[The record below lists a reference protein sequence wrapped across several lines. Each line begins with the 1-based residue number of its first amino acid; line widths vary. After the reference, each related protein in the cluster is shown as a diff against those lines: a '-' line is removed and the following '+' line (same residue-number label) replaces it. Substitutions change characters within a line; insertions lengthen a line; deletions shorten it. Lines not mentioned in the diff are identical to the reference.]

1 MTLLE
6 AIEARHS
13 VRKFKDEPIP
23 GDILTILRDRGRGG
37 FKGESLAGF
46 GGAMARAA
54 AGSRCVG
61 PARVSQPLFLYWA
74 GGSVA
79 TGWGLT
85 SRRLTA

>member
-23 GDILTILRDRGRGG
+23 GDILTILRDRGQGG
-37 FKGESLAGF
+37 FQGESLAGF
-46 GGAMARAA
+46 GCAMARAA

-61 PARVSQPLFLYWA
+61 PARVSQPLSFYWA
-74 GGSVA
+74 GGSAA
-79 TGWGLT
+79 TGWG
-85 SRRLTA
+85 

>member
-23 GDILTILRDRGRGG
+23 GDILTILRDRGQGG
-37 FKGESLAGF
+37 YQGESLAGPTQ
-46 GGAMARAA
+46 RLPAA
-54 AGSRCVG
+54 ALAIAPPK
-61 PARVSQPLFLYWA
+61 PARDSQPLFLYWA